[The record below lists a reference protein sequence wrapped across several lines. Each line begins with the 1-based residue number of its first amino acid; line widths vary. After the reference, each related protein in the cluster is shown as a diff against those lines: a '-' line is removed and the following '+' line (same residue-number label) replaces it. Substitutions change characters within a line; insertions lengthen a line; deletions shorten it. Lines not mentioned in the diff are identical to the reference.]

1 MINYED
7 SRQAYDDHQGDDDD
21 EDDGRQPGG
30 VGCRQQ

>member
-7 SRQAYDDHQGDDDD
+7 SRQAYDDHQGDDEED
-21 EDDGRQPGG
+21 EDPRQSG